1 MVKNVARP
9 PRTSAGTVDPRWDIW
24 NQRSTA
30 VGTPAGYA
38 ERIAPVCHFPS
49 INYRITRLKRQGS
62 GQVCAV
68 MESCEENALNDVDR
82 ISRAVDY
89 LRDLLV
95 AATEAELRANRRQL
109 RAEGSED

>member
-1 MVKNVARP
+1 
-9 PRTSAGTVDPRWDIW
+9 
-24 NQRSTA
+24 
-30 VGTPAGYA
+30 
-38 ERIAPVCHFPS
+38 
-49 INYRITRLKRQGS
+49 
-62 GQVCAV
+62 
-68 MESCEENALNDVDR
+68 MESREENALNDVDR